1 MSLYIISESY
11 FQTSVWY
18 RNIYDGLVNELK
30 KKKITY
36 KCIDTVIQA
45 ENDKNSIIFLLGTNI
60 AWITE
65 TVLKCNEINARPI
78 LLCGTQKNNI
88 IPGVYS
94 SVCADVEG
102 SMKYIISK
110 FKKQGA
116 NKCALYGV
124 NRLSVFNMSQRDIF
138 LNNGITETFEEDIYY
153 NEGSLSNCYNMFLE
167 KSDTYDAIISV
178 NDFATVNLIKNLDEK
193 TTDFLMAGYG
203 GGVLVKDKF
212 PKFFSISPGY
222 NKFSKAAISIYEI
235 LKSNSDINSV
245 SITIKYDSYPDCEV
259 SKNFENEVSD
269 TITEKSDK
277 RFYSDD
283 ETRNMV
289 QIENMLNKCDEMDFT
304 ILKMLTKDTSY
315 EKISEYLFCSVN
327 TIKYRIKK
335 MKEYCMCDSKKE
347 LITIMKNYLNS

>member
-18 RNIYDGLVNELK
+18 RNIYDGLVSELK
-30 KKKITY
+30 RKKITY
-36 KCIDTVIQA
+36 RCIDDVVQA
-45 ENDKNSIIFLLGTNI
+45 SRDKNSIIFILGTNI

-65 TVLKCNEINARPI
+65 TVLKCNEINAHPI

-88 IPGVYS
+88 IPGTYS

-102 SMKYIISK
+102 SMKYIISN

-116 NKCALYGV
+116 KKYALYGV
-124 NRLSVFNMSQRDIF
+124 NRLSVFNMSQRDTF

-167 KSDTYDAIISV
+167 KSDMYDAIISV
-178 NDFATVNLIKNLDEK
+178 NDFATVNLIKNLNEK
-193 TTDFLMAGYG
+193 ATSFLMAGYG
-203 GGVLVKDKF
+203 GGVLVKDKY
-212 PKFFSISPGY
+212 PDFFSISPGY
-222 NKFSKAAISIYEI
+222 NKFSKASISIYEI
-235 LKSNSDINSV
+235 LKSNRDINSV
-245 SITIKYDSYPDCEV
+245 SITVKYDSYPDSNDTKE
-259 SKNFENEVSD
+259 FENEFSD
-269 TITEKSDK
+269 TTAEKSDK
-277 RFYSDD
+277 SFYTDD

-304 ILKMLTKDTSY
+304 ILKMLNIGASY
-315 EKISEYLFCSVN
+315 EEISETLFCSVN

-335 MKEYCMCDSKKE
+335 MKEFCMCNSKRE
-347 LITIMKNYLNS
+347 LIEIMKIYLNS